1 MEKYSEED
9 ITINF
14 DKLIRAS
21 DVEKPIEYQKL
32 SKEDKETIKL
42 ALESITK
49 DLLSLLEESGRLQI
63 IEVFTMNIDFD
74 NDKVVRNSVSITK
87 DEILFSLNAYRY
99 KLYEDGKV
107 KEDSLD
113 GINLNYTLALIM
125 YYDNLRTTIKNSI
138 DVEKKSKLLKGFLKY
153 GEINKDS
160 FQQLKDICDDIVNTI
175 SAGSKYDRTVS
186 LNYKTGRI
194 CETFDFG
201 NDTILI
207 EDHGNIEL
215 TGETIKNNNINSS
228 DNVYF
233 KLRLPESVFKYRI
246 NLTNS
251 DGQNIGTINLPNKT
265 LKFLTKA
272 DIKLVSPLEAKQLVK
287 E

>member
-9 ITINF
+9 VTINF
-14 DKLIRAS
+14 DKLLRAS
-21 DVEKPIEYQKL
+21 DGEKPIEYQKL
-32 SKEDKETIKL
+32 SKEDKEMIKL
-42 ALESITK
+42 TLESITK

-63 IEVFTMNIDFD
+63 IEEFQMNCDFD
-74 NDKVVRNSVSITK
+74 NDKVECNSISITK
-87 DEILFSLNAYRY
+87 DEIWFSLNAYRY
-99 KLYEDGKV
+99 KLYEDGKI
-107 KEDSLD
+107 KEDSLE
-113 GINLNYTLALIM
+113 GINRNYTLALIM

-153 GEINKDS
+153 GEINKDY
-160 FQQLKDICDDIVNTI
+160 FQQLKDICDDIVNSI
-175 SAGSKYDRTVS
+175 SAGSKYDRTVN
-186 LNYKTGRI
+186 LDYQTGRI
-194 CETFDFG
+194 CETFDIG

-215 TGETIKNNNINSS
+215 IGETIKNNAINSS
-228 DNVYF
+228 DSAYF
-233 KLRLPESVFKYRI
+233 KLSLPESIFKYRI

-251 DGQNIGTINLPNKT
+251 DGQNIGTLNLSNKT
-265 LKFLTKA
+265 LKLLTKA